1 MVEYRN
7 NKIIRNVTISLA
19 LLICLSGCSAR
30 NVVGDFDC
38 AADKGR
44 PCIKIKEAD
53 KIATSKLESKEGKA
67 DQLVPNASEVQSKV
81 QGNKQGDNYKVIKF
95 APYKDKEGNYHQSSE
110 VVYAD

>member
-1 MVEYRN
+1 MAEYRN
-7 NKIIRNVTISLA
+7 NKIIRSIIFSVSI
-19 LLICLSGCSAR
+19 LICLGGCSAR

-38 AADKGR
+38 PADRGR

-53 KIATSKLESKEGKA
+53 KMATNKLESREGKA
-67 DQLVPNASEVQSKV
+67 DNAVQNISDGK
-81 QGNKQGDNYKVIKF
+81 GNKQGDNYKVIKF

>member
-7 NKIIRNVTISLA
+7 NKVIRSIIFGVSI
-19 LLICLSGCSAR
+19 LICLSGCSAR

-38 AADKGR
+38 PADKGR
-44 PCIKIKEAD
+44 ACVKIKEAD

-67 DQLVPNASEVQSKV
+67 NNSVQNISDGKE
-81 QGNKQGDNYKVIKF
+81 NKQGGRYKVIKF

-110 VVYAD
+110 VVYVD

>member
-1 MVEYRN
+1 MVDYRN
-7 NKIIRNVTISLA
+7 SKIIRNVTISLA

-53 KIATSKLESKEGKA
+53 KIAASKLESKEGKVDNSA
-67 DQLVPNASEVQSKV
+67 PNISKV

>member
-1 MVEYRN
+1 MVDYRN
-7 NKIIRNVTISLA
+7 SKIIRSVTISLA

-67 DQLVPNASEVQSKV
+67 DQSVPNASKV

>member
-7 NKIIRNVTISLA
+7 NKIIRSIIFSVSI
-19 LLICLSGCSAR
+19 LICLGGCSAR

-38 AADKGR
+38 PANKGR

-53 KIATSKLESKEGKA
+53 KIAASKLESREGRA
-67 DQLVPNASEVQSKV
+67 DNYDSKGNN
-81 QGNKQGDNYKVIKF
+81 QGGKYKVIKF

-110 VVYAD
+110 VIYAD

>member
-7 NKIIRNVTISLA
+7 NKIIRSIIFSVSI
-19 LLICLSGCSAR
+19 LICLGGCSAR

-38 AADKGR
+38 PANKGR

-53 KIATSKLESKEGKA
+53 KIAASKLESREGRA
-67 DQLVPNASEVQSKV
+67 DNSDSNTSDSKGNN
-81 QGNKQGDNYKVIKF
+81 QGGKYKVIKF

-110 VVYAD
+110 VIYADWRY